1 MFIAKRLNNPEL
13 ALSLIRLHLMDL
25 NDYLNLTRPLT
36 PQQIDQTA
44 ELILIEYPTMK
55 IADFIYTL
63 KCAKLGRFGKI
74 FEGLDG
80 MKILSWIE
88 QVMSERADAGEHASI
103 SEHGKTKQ
111 DITGMVGNN
120 RSTGISELKE
130 LIHKAQVM
138 EKTGQIQRNEPLKP
152 IK

>member
-36 PQQIDQTA
+36 PTQIDQTA
-44 ELILIEYPTMK
+44 ELIMMEYPTMK

-88 QVMSERADAGEHASI
+88 QVMSERADAGEAASI
-103 SEHGKTKQ
+103 SEHGKIKK

-120 RSTGISELKE
+120 RATGISELRE
-130 LIHKAQVM
+130 LIHNAQVM
-138 EKTGQIQRNEPLKP
+138 EKTGQIQRNEPLQP
-152 IK
+152 ID